1 METAGTYVL
10 QTFNLLSNLV
20 EKLPRT
26 YYGQETQ
33 LDEIC
38 FLRNIGSR
46 EKLIRYLWISEKFR
60 LQK

>member
-20 EKLPRT
+20 EKSPRT

-33 LDEIC
+33 LDGIC
-38 FLRNIGSR
+38 FLKNIGLK
-46 EKLIRYLWISEKFR
+46 EKLIQYLWISEKFR
-60 LQK
+60 LEK